1 MIIELYHNNA
11 KSELR
16 EISCLKL
23 TAPLVLFD
31 SDTGKFFV
39 KTPCDPR
46 ICETAPKYLL
56 YRECRG
62 EVLVNIVIVR
72 TLKSEEV
79 LA

>member
-1 MIIELYHNNA
+1 MIIELHHNDR
-11 KSELR
+11 KSEFR
-16 EISCLKL
+16 EISCLEL

-62 EVLVNIVIVR
+62 QVLGNIEIVQQKSTEVM
-72 TLKSEEV
+72 
-79 LA
+79 A

>member
-16 EISCLKL
+16 EISCSKL

-31 SDTGKFFV
+31 SNTGKFFV
-39 KTPCDPR
+39 KTFCDSR

-62 EVLVNIVIVR
+62 EVLSNIEIVR

>member
-16 EISCLKL
+16 EISCLGL

-31 SDTGKFFV
+31 SDKFFV
-39 KTPCDPR
+39 KTPYDPR
-46 ICETAPKYLL
+46 ICETAPKYLM

-62 EVLVNIVIVR
+62 EVLSNIEIVR

>member
-1 MIIELYHNNA
+1 MIIEFRHNDR

-31 SDTGKFFV
+31 DRTGKFFV

-46 ICETAPKYLL
+46 ICEKVTKYLM

-62 EVLVNIVIVR
+62 EVLGNIEIR
-72 TLKSEEV
+72 RKKSTEV
-79 LA
+79 TA

>member
-1 MIIELYHNNA
+1 MIIELHHNDA

-16 EISCLKL
+16 EISCLEL
-23 TAPLVLFD
+23 TAPLVLF
-31 SDTGKFFV
+31 DTGKFFV

-62 EVLVNIVIVR
+62 ELLGNIEIVR
-72 TLKSEEV
+72 QKSTTEV
-79 LA
+79 TA